1 LYSYRKNEI
10 MNERVITAID
20 IGSSKIAT
28 IVGIE
33 TKDSDELRIIG
44 FNSTP
49 SRGIKKGLIVDI
61 DKVAGAIEESLER
74 AERMAGQKINHAFV
88 SVGGPHIASLNSRG
102 VVAVANTQGEITQ
115 EDVNRVVEA
124 ARAISLSSTKQI
136 IEVTPRD
143 FIVDGQE
150 GIRNPIGM
158 SGVRLEVDTH
168 IITASQINLKNIERC
183 IEDLG
188 VQNDGFLF
196 AGLAS
201 AESVLTDTEKELGVA
216 CVDIGGGKTDIA
228 LYVDGALSYS
238 SSLPIG
244 ARHITND
251 IAVGTRVSLDSAE
264 KIKLFLSKHLKSADR
279 QKKNVE
285 QLPLNELHIQESL
298 DNLSVK
304 TIVDGIIG
312 PRLEEL
318 FKLVGDE
325 IMKSTYFEQIPSGLV
340 VTGGGAL
347 TIGVSEMGK
356 KVIGLPVRVGI
367 PVGVTGLIDEILD
380 PQFAA
385 TVGLILYGQRQA
397 NKVKE
402 SSFGDFGSMFKG
414 VSVKGQTDK
423 LKNFFKQF
431 IP

>member
-1 LYSYRKNEI
+1 

-102 VVAVANTQGEITQ
+102 VVAVANTQGEITH

-238 SSLPIG
+238 SSLPVG

-285 QLPLNELHIQESL
+285 QLPLNELHIEESL
-298 DNLSVK
+298 DNVSVK

-347 TIGVSEMGK
+347 TVGVCEMGK
-356 KVIGLPVRVGI
+356 KVIGLPVRIGI

-385 TVGLILYGQRQA
+385 TVGLILYGQKQT
-397 NKVKE
+397 NKVKD

-414 VSVKGQTDK
+414 MSMKGQTDK
-423 LKNFFKQF
+423 LKSFFKQF